1 MNTIDLVKREFD
13 SMPLSEQRVA
23 SFFLGNLNR
32 FAFSTL
38 DSLASEIGTSTTSVI
53 RFCRKVGFTGY
64 KGFQEALR
72 SEIMCQPSLP
82 VKFERAMS
90 EFNGNDLLA
99 QTIQQNI
106 HCLEKTFIE
115 MSASVLDDA
124 VSRICSARR
133 VFTFGLKESVALS
146 HYAFTRFMT
155 VRKDV
160 FMLNANNGCVE
171 AIHNLSPDDICT
183 LFLFHRYT
191 RETIRL
197 LPLIKK
203 TRTQV
208 LLITNPPYE
217 NISMYA
223 DLILPCYMDAHG
235 IKNTSVA
242 PICLLD
248 YLCNAIAL
256 RQGDEAISR
265 MRQLEELIQTS
276 ELLGS

>member
-13 SMPLSEQRVA
+13 SMTLSEQRVA

-115 MSASVLDDA
+115 MSASVMDDA

-133 VFTFGLKESVALS
+133 VFTFG
-146 HYAFTRFMT
+146 
-155 VRKDV
+155 
-160 FMLNANNGCVE
+160 
-171 AIHNLSPDDICT
+171 
-183 LFLFHRYT
+183 
-191 RETIRL
+191 
-197 LPLIKK
+197 
-203 TRTQV
+203 
-208 LLITNPPYE
+208 
-217 NISMYA
+217 
-223 DLILPCYMDAHG
+223 
-235 IKNTSVA
+235 
-242 PICLLD
+242 
-248 YLCNAIAL
+248 
-256 RQGDEAISR
+256 
-265 MRQLEELIQTS
+265 
-276 ELLGS
+276 